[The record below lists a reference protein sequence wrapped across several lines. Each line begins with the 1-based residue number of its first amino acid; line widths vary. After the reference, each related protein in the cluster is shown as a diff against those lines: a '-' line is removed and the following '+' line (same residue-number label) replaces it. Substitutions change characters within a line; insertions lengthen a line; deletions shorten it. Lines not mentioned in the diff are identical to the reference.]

1 MCETKVKQKQLN
13 MKIGNIQTCS
23 SFKGKVVVTIHYSFI
38 NNNNL
43 EIYTFLNTEFKMVT
57 LKFEFD
63 HLQHYFQVCKH
74 A

>member
-1 MCETKVKQKQLN
+1 MCETKTTKYEDRKHTN
-13 MKIGNIQTCS
+13 MFFVLRKSC
-23 SFKGKVVVTIHYSFI
+23 VVTTHYSFL

-43 EIYTFLNTEFKMVT
+43 EIYTFLNSEFKMVT